1 MESSLSPQPSDTTNA
16 LLKVLI
22 NKVANGTFT
31 EQEASLP
38 IWTGP
43 GSVIVWIQALAYT
56 SLSMSL
62 LAAFGG
68 VLVKQWLGNFKA
80 SRFGQGDLRER
91 CMRRQNKL
99 DGLKNWR
106 FNAVVAALPILLQLS
121 LWFFGVALAANVEST
136 THRCRRHYGNKLAWS
151 DLLLFHCHRFIEV
164 AGLSIPDP
172 RVDGP

>member
-1 MESSLSPQPSDTTNA
+1 MAASFHTSGWSFLLRQLRIHCQHESSLSPQPSDTTNA

-43 GSVIVWIQALAYT
+43 GSVVVWIQALAYT

-68 VLVKQWLGNFKA
+68 VLVKQWLGHFKT
-80 SRFGQGDLRER
+80 SRF
-91 CMRRQNKL
+91 
-99 DGLKNWR
+99 
-106 FNAVVAALPILLQLS
+106 
-121 LWFFGVALAANVEST
+121 
-136 THRCRRHYGNKLAWS
+136 
-151 DLLLFHCHRFIEV
+151 
-164 AGLSIPDP
+164 
-172 RVDGP
+172 